1 MAADGKVTI
10 QIEANSKEAEEALG
24 RVQDKTEQVGDSA
37 EKAGSRS
44 EAGFGA
50 VALGAG
56 TVATALIAAT
66 KAAVDYADAFE
77 AAFAKTQTIMD
88 TNVMSADAM
97 KESVLDLSSATG
109 MAATDVSEAVYQAI
123 SGSVDTAKAVGFV
136 DKANR
141 LAVAGFTS
149 LTNATDILTTTLN
162 AYGMEQS
169 QVGGISNVLIK
180 TQNLGK
186 TSVDELSSSMGKA
199 IATGSAYGV
208 NLQNIATA
216 YVELTKGGIATA
228 EATTYVSGMMNELG
242 KSTSDV
248 AKILTDQTGQ
258 SFGQLMASGASLGD
272 VLQILYEYA
281 NNDAEAFMNL
291 WGSQEAAK
299 AANALMTQGVEDFN
313 DVAAQ
318 MNDEL
323 SGVTSTTDDA
333 YATMTNT
340 SEFIKNRLT
349 NSIKNLGVAYGE
361 QLAPFINTCAE
372 GLTKFVEGATEF
384 VKENPG
390 VVAAMTGMAV
400 ALGAIAVGYAAYT
413 AGAKLAAAATEALT
427 AAMATNPYLLLGAAI
442 AAVVV
447 AFGTMAAIMLS
458 DLNDAYEQHI
468 EKARELTSTLE
479 SNRAAMQDNL
489 ATVDASADMANQ
501 YIDRLEE
508 LEAAGVR
515 TTEQQQEYHSI
526 LMLLTQTVPE
536 LADQIDLETD
546 SIKGGT
552 AALRVQTEA
561 WRENAKAQAMQEYL
575 TDLYSKHA
583 AVLVEMQVNRN
594 RYTAAEIRAENIESE
609 LNELYAKR
617 SEIEEQAAQ
626 KAEQMAEKENIL
638 TDATI
643 LLNGGN
649 KELTDSWYATQAAID
664 ELTGELGLCNDE
676 MADTQSQIDEGQ
688 AAVDAAQDEINAT
701 TDAIAELTGAIDEGG
716 NAAANASAA
725 AQTATVDLGAWE
737 EAVASLTEEYYKA
750 KESAAKSLDSQIS
763 YFEKA
768 KDVVPKSVADITEAL
783 MSQASYMNQYADN
796 LKKAAE
802 MGVSQGL
809 LKSLSDGSTES
820 AAILAGIVADEGQHI
835 DEMNEAWQQ
844 VSQGRDT
851 LSGEMALYSDE
862 VEEAGD
868 EMSRIAGEAG
878 ISIGTELTSSL
889 ASGYSAF
896 SAQVAQ
902 YEARIRDL
910 QRLAAQAS
918 ATQLYDSRGYYT
930 TTHYAGG
937 TDNAKA
943 GYAIVGEY
951 GPELVILR
959 GGERILSAEETKA
972 ATRTIAPGP
981 GTSWTGGAAPASLG
995 GYRQTETTIIV
1006 PVQLDGREIA
1016 RTTASYM
1023 GEEMAF
1029 EVM

>member
-1 MAADGKVTI
+1 M
-10 QIEANSKEAEEALG
+10 
-24 RVQDKTEQVGDSA
+24 
-37 EKAGSRS
+37 
-44 EAGFGA
+44 
-50 VALGAG
+50 
-56 TVATALIAAT
+56 
-66 KAAVDYADAFE
+66 
-77 AAFAKTQTIMD
+77 
-88 TNVMSADAM
+88 
-97 KESVLDLSSATG
+97 
-109 MAATDVSEAVYQAI
+109 
-123 SGSVDTAKAVGFV
+123 

-216 YVELTKGGIATA
+216 YVELTRGGIATA

-248 AKILTDQTGQ
+248 AKILQEQTGQ
-258 SFGQLMASGASLGD
+258 SFGQLMARGASLGD

-323 SGVTSTTDDA
+323 AGVTSTTDDA
-333 YATMTNT
+333 YT

-349 NSIKNLGVAYGE
+349 NSIKNLGAAYGE
-361 QLAPFINTCAE
+361 QLAPFINNCAE

-384 VKENPG
+384 VKEHPA
-390 VVAAMTGMAV
+390 VSAAMTGMAV
-400 ALGAIAVGYAAYT
+400 SLGAIAVGYALYT
-413 AGAKLAAAATEALT
+413 AGAKVAQKATEALT
-427 AAMATNPYLLLGAAI
+427 SAMATNPYLLLGAAI

-447 AFGTMAAIMLS
+447 ALGTMAAVMIS
-458 DLNDAYEQHI
+458 DMNEAYEQNVQ
-468 EKARELTSTLE
+468 KARELTSTLE

-508 LEAAGVR
+508 LEATGLK

-536 LADQIDLETD
+536 LADKIDLETD
-546 SIKGGT
+546 SIEGGT
-552 AALRVQTEA
+552 AALRIQTEA

-583 AVLVEMQVNRN
+583 AVLVEMQVNQN
-594 RYTAAEIRAENIESE
+594 RYTAAETSAKNIESE

-617 SEIEEQAAQ
+617 SEIEEQAART
-626 KAEQMAEKENIL
+626 AEQMAEKENIL
-638 TDATI
+638 TDATS

-664 ELTGELGLCNDE
+664 ELTGELALCNGE
-676 MADTQSQIDEGQ
+676 MEESQSQIDEGQ

-701 TDAIAELTGAIDEGG
+701 TDAIAELTGAIDENG
-716 NAAANASAA
+716 NATANASTA
-725 AQTATVDLGAWE
+725 AQTATVDLAAWE
-737 EAVASLTEEYYKA
+737 DAVASLTEEYYKA
-750 KESAAKSLDSQIS
+750 KDEAAKSLDSQIN

-768 KDVVPKSVADITEAL
+768 AEVVPQSVADITAAL
-783 MSQASYMNQYADN
+783 NSQAAYMNQYAQN

-802 MGVSQGL
+802 MGIDQGL
-809 LKSLSDGSTES
+809 LKHLSDGSTES
-820 AAILAGIVADEGQHI
+820 AAILAGIVEDEGQHI
-835 DEMNEAWQQ
+835 DEMNAAWEE
-844 VSQGRDT
+844 VSQGRET
-851 LSGEMALYSDE
+851 LSSEMALYSDK
-862 VEEAGD
+862 VTEAGD
-868 EMSRIAGEAG
+868 EMARIAGDAG
-878 ISIGTELTSSL
+878 VSIGSELTSSL
-889 ASGYSAF
+889 ASGYGAF

-902 YEARIRDL
+902 YETRLRQL
-910 QRLAAQAS
+910 QRLAAMAS
-918 ATQLYDSRGYYT
+918 MTQLENDRGYSV

-937 TDNAKA
+937 TDYAKA

-959 GGERILSAEETKA
+959 GGERILSADETKA
-972 ATRTIAPGP
+972 ATRTISPAPGMSWVGGTAP
-981 GTSWTGGAAPASLG
+981 GVSG

-1016 RTTASYM
+1016 RTTATYM

>member
-1 MAADGKVTI
+1 MAADGKVVI
-10 QIEANSKEAEEALG
+10 QIEANSKEAEDSLDHVKG
-24 RVQDKTEQVGDSA
+24 KTEEIGDSA
-37 EKAGSRS
+37 ESAGSKS

-56 TVATALIAAT
+56 AVSTALIAAT

-88 TNVMSADAM
+88 TNVMSAEAM
-97 KESVLDLSSATG
+97 KGEVLDLSAATG

-123 SGSVDTAKAVGFV
+123 SGSVDTANAVGFV

-186 TSVDELSSSMGKA
+186 TSVDELSSTMGKA

-248 AKILTDQTGQ
+248 AKILKDQTGQ
-258 SFGQLMASGASLGD
+258 SFGQLMESGASLGD

-313 DVAAQ
+313 QVAAQ
-318 MNDEL
+318 MDDEL
-323 SGVTSTTDDA
+323 AGVTSTTDDA

-340 SEFIKNRLT
+340 SEFIKNRLI

-361 QLAPFINTCAE
+361 QLAPFINDCTE

-384 VKENPG
+384 VKEHPG
-390 VVAAMTGMAV
+390 VSAAMTGMAV
-400 ALGAIAVGYAAYT
+400 SLAAISAGYALYT
-413 AGAKLAAAATEALT
+413 AGAKIATAATEAFT
-427 AAMATNPYLLLGAAI
+427 AAMDANPILLLATAI
-442 AAVVV
+442 AAVAV
-447 AFGTMAAIMLS
+447 ALGTMAAVMIS
-458 DLNDAYEQHI
+458 DINEAYEQNVA
-468 EKARELTSTLE
+468 KARELTSTLE
-479 SNRAAMQDNL
+479 SNRAALQDNL
-489 ATVDASADMANQ
+489 ATVDASADMAGR

-508 LEAAGVR
+508 LEATGLK

-526 LMLLTQTVPE
+526 LMLLAQTVPE
-536 LADQIDLETD
+536 LAGKIDLETD
-546 SIKGGT
+546 SIEGGT

-583 AVLVEMQVNRN
+583 GVLIEMQKNRN
-594 RYTAAEIRAENIESE
+594 SLTAAELRAGDIEDE
-609 LNELYAKR
+609 LNSRYKR
-617 SEIEEQAAQ
+617 RDQLLKEANQ
-626 KAEQMAEKENIL
+626 KAEEASRIYGGLADATNYL
-638 TDATI
+638 TDEYYQ
-643 LLNGGN
+643 N
-649 KELTDSWYATQAAID
+649 EEAID
-664 ELTGELGLCNDE
+664 ALNGELGLCNDA
-676 MADTQSQIDEGQ
+676 MADANAQIDEGQ
-688 AAVDAAQDEINAT
+688 AAADAAQAEIDAT
-701 TDAIAELTGAIDEGG
+701 TTAIQELTGAIDESGD
-716 NAAANASAA
+716 AAANASEA

-737 EAVASLTEEYYKA
+737 EAVGSLTEEYYKA
-750 KESAAKSLDSQIS
+750 KDEAAKSLDSQIK

-768 KDVVPKSVADITEAL
+768 AAIVPRKVEDITGAL
-783 MSQASYMNQYADN
+783 KSQASYMNTYAQN

-802 MGVSQGL
+802 LGINQGL
-809 LKSLSDGSTES
+809 LKSLSDGSQES
-820 AAILAGIVADEGQHI
+820 AEILAGIVADEGQHI
-835 DEMNEAWQQ
+835 DEMNEAWEQ

-851 LSGEMALYSDE
+851 LSSEMALYSDK

-868 EMSRIAGEAG
+868 EMVRIAGNAG

-889 ASGYSAF
+889 ASGYAAF
-896 SAQVAQ
+896 STQVAQ
-902 YEARIRDL
+902 YEARIRQL
-910 QRLAAQAS
+910 QALANNAA
-918 ATQLYDSRGYYT
+918 AAANPTYNDRGFPS

-937 TDNAKA
+937 TDYAQA

-951 GPELVILR
+951 GPELVMLR
-959 GGERILSAEETKA
+959 GGERILSAEETRA
-972 ATRTIAPGP
+972 ATRTITPAPGM
-981 GTSWTGGAAPASLG
+981 SWTGSTAPASMG
-995 GYRQTETTIIV
+995 GYRQTEATIIV

-1016 RTTASYM
+1016 RTTATYM

>member
-10 QIEANSKEAEEALG
+10 QISADSKEAEDSLD
-24 RVQDKTEQVGDSA
+24 RVKGKTDQVGDSA
-37 EKAGSRS
+37 ESTGSKS

-56 TVATALIAAT
+56 AAAAALITAT

-88 TNVMSADAM
+88 TNVMSAEAM
-97 KESVLDLSSATG
+97 KGEVLDLSAATG

-123 SGSVDTAKAVGFV
+123 SGSVDTANAVGFV

-313 DVAAQ
+313 EVAAQ

-323 SGVTSTTDDA
+323 AGVTSTTDDA

-340 SEFIKNRLT
+340 SEFVKNRLT

-361 QLAPFINTCAE
+361 QLAPFINDCAE

-384 VKENPG
+384 VKEHPG
-390 VVAAMTGMAV
+390 VSAAMTGMA
-400 ALGAIAVGYAAYT
+400 ASLAAIAAGYALYT
-413 AGAKLAAAATEALT
+413 AGAKVAQKATEALT
-427 AAMATNPYLLLGAAI
+427 SAMATNPYLLLGAAI

-447 AFGTMAAIMLS
+447 ALGTMAAVMIS
-458 DLNDAYEQHI
+458 DMNEAYEQNVQ
-468 EKARELTSTLE
+468 KARELTSTLE

-508 LEAAGVR
+508 LEATGLK

-546 SIKGGT
+546 SIEGGT
-552 AALRVQTEA
+552 AALRIQTEA

-583 AVLVEMQVNRN
+583 AVLVEMQKNQNRL
-594 RYTAAEIRAENIESE
+594 TDAEIRAGSIEDELSDRYERRDQLLSE
-609 LNELYAKR
+609 ANR
-617 SEIEEQAAQ
+617 
-626 KAEQMAEKENIL
+626 KAEDASRTYGGL
-638 TDATI
+638 ADATSY
-643 LLNGGN
+643 
-649 KELTDSWYATQAAID
+649 LTEEYYQNEAAID
-664 ELTGELGLCNDE
+664 ALNNELGLCNDE
-676 MADTQSQIDEGQ
+676 MVDAKNQIDEGQ

-701 TDAIAELTGAIDEGG
+701 TDAIAELTGAIDDGG

-725 AQTATVDLGAWE
+725 AQAATVDLAAWE
-737 EAVASLTEEYYKA
+737 DAVASLTEEYYKA
-750 KESAAKSLDSQIS
+750 KDAAAKSLDSQIN

-768 KDVVPKSVADITEAL
+768 AEVVPQSVTDITAAL
-783 MSQASYMNQYADN
+783 NSQAAYMNQYAQN
-796 LKKAAE
+796 LKRAAE
-802 MGVSQGL
+802 MGINEGL

-835 DEMNEAWQQ
+835 DEMNEAWGK

-851 LSGEMALYSDE
+851 LSSEMALYSDK

-868 EMSRIAGEAG
+868 EMTRIAGEAG
-878 ISIGTELTSSL
+878 VSIGSELTSSL
-889 ASGYSAF
+889 ASGYGAF

-902 YEARIRDL
+902 YEERLRQL
-910 QRLAAQAS
+910 QRLAAM
-918 ATQLYDSRGYYT
+918 ATMTQQYDGRGYYT

-937 TDNAKA
+937 TDYAKA
-943 GYAIVGEY
+943 GYAIVGEE
-951 GPELVILR
+951 GPELVMLR
-959 GGERILSAEETKA
+959 GGERILTADETKA
-972 ATRTIAPGP
+972 ATRTISPAPGM
-981 GTSWTGGAAPASLG
+981 SWTGETAPATLG

-1016 RTTASYM
+1016 RTTATYM